1 MSLPQNSPFVQLG
14 ATILLSWEQKV
25 SQICKELLHSSPSSN
40 TKGSNYNEKHHHHC
54 MTEDRSR
61 LLKLC
66 FEEMEEVARLHDDL
80 ECCLNEVKRELNYI
94 LSELNVRDYHHDE
107 TLRYLG
113 HEPDSKLNEG
123 EIELTNHNITWIR
136 NCCYDAISETEKT
149 LLPYFKTKK

>member
-1 MSLPQNSPFVQLG
+1 
-14 ATILLSWEQKV
+14 
-25 SQICKELLHSSPSSN
+25 
-40 TKGSNYNEKHHHHC
+40 

-61 LLKLC
+61 ILKLC

-80 ECCLNEVKRELNYI
+80 ECCLNEVKRELNFI

-136 NCCYDAISETEKT
+136 NCCYDAISETEET

>member
-1 MSLPQNSPFVQLG
+1 
-14 ATILLSWEQKV
+14 
-25 SQICKELLHSSPSSN
+25 
-40 TKGSNYNEKHHHHC
+40 

-66 FEEMEEVARLHDDL
+66 FEEMGEVARLHDDL

-113 HEPDSKLNEG
+113 HAPDPKLKEG
-123 EIELTNHNITWIR
+123 EIDMDDSDVSWIR
-136 NCCYDAISETEKT
+136 QNCQDALDETEET

>member
-1 MSLPQNSPFVQLG
+1 MKYYICRHHQ
-14 ATILLSWEQKV
+14 TQKGL
-25 SQICKELLHSSPSSN
+25 IH
-40 TKGSNYNEKHHHHC
+40 NEKHHHHC

-61 LLKLC
+61 TLKLC
-66 FEEMEEVARLHDDL
+66 FDEMEEVARLHDDL
-80 ECCLNEVKRELNYI
+80 ECCLNEVKRELNFI

-136 NCCYDAISETEKT
+136 NCCNDAISETEET